1 MYNWFLGNI
10 APENDCFSFLLGL
23 FSGCKILV
31 SGFPG
36 YPNMA
41 TNSTFALNPS
51 RLRRWGASFDSV
63 EGRITLG
70 KVWSL
75 RDQTVNG
82 HGEKQNRFNK
92 ESKAYPYS
100 LPNTLDDN
108 KEETCLKDQHSRWNV
123 TPFLIDLSLV
133 FQSYRTWGSIGVGLD
148 PPKLTPPEEKA
159 FRGSFHISKPKIAG
173 LLIGKGLQ
181 WFEVSEK
188 PGLKWGIPPD
198 WEVVHSTENDSNAGK
213 YTKHWVCGVINELPS
228 LKLTYSF

>member
-82 HGEKQNRFNK
+82 HGEKKQNRFNK
-92 ESKAYPYS
+92 ESKANPYS

-133 FQSYRTWGSIGVGLD
+133 FQSYRTWGSVSVW
-148 PPKLTPPEEKA
+148 TPPNSHLL
-159 FRGSFHISKPKIAG
+159 RRRPPWGSNFTSPNRRYDWRSLEDH
-173 LLIGKGLQ
+173 LQ
-181 WFEVSEK
+181 EVQS
-188 PGLKWGIPPD
+188 WI
-198 WEVVHSTENDSNAGK
+198 V
-213 YTKHWVCGVINELPS
+213 
-228 LKLTYSF
+228 

>member
-10 APENDCFSFLLGL
+10 APENDCFSFLLGV

-173 LLIGKGLQ
+173 LLIGKG
-181 WFEVSEK
+181 SSSD
-188 PGLKWGIPPD
+188 LKSRKNP
-198 WEVVHSTENDSNAGK
+198 DSNGE
-213 YTKHWVCGVINELPS
+213 YPRTGRLFTLPKTTQM
-228 LKLTYSF
+228 LVNTPNIECVVLLMNYPPWN